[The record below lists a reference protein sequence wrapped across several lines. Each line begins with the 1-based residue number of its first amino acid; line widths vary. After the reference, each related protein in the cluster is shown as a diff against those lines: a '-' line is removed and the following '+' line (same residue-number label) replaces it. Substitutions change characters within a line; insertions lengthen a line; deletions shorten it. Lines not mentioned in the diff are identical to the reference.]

1 MFALFSGV
9 REREITDVAALV
21 EYLELLWLI
30 VLSVA
35 AAYVGEGALEVGK

>member
-1 MFALFSGV
+1 MFAMFSGV
-9 REREITDVAALV
+9 RERQIADVAALV

-35 AAYVGEGALEVGK
+35 AAYVGEAALEVGK